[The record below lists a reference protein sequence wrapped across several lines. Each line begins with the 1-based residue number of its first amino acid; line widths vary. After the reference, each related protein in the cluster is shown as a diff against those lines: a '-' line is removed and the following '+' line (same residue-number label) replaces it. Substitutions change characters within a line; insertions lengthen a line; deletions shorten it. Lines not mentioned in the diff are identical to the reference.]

1 MSHYLRVWDEKSENE
16 KLPPFAWLSKACGVA
31 APSFGSGGPLFAV
44 PAASAPS
51 TVRDSSYAYLKRDGT
66 RAKEISAVVLT
77 CCPCQRPEFNS
88 QLPHQAVHNPL

>member
-44 PAASAPS
+44 PACICSQH
-51 TVRDSSYAYLKRDGT
+51 
-66 RAKEISAVVLT
+66 
-77 CCPCQRPEFNS
+77 CP
-88 QLPHQAVHNPL
+88 